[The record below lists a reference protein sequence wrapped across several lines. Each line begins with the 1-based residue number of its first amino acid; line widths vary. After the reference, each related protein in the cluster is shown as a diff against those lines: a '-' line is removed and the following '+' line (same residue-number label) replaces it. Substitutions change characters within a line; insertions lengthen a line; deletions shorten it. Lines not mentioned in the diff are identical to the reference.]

1 MGTCQFH
8 PLSPHCEVFRLLP
21 HPIERYEL
29 FSERGARRGRF
40 RLPPNERGRLLAH
53 FTYDHRADWPLDW
66 PVNAVGEGAALK
78 SPRGVRNELW
88 VPGQAAQGG

>member
-8 PLSPHCEVFRLLP
+8 PLSLHCEVFRLLP

-40 RLPPNERGRLLAH
+40 RLPPNERGRLLA
-53 FTYDHRADWPLDW
+53 L
-66 PVNAVGEGAALK
+66 AVATTGETEVD
-78 SPRGVRNELW
+78 RCVRVGTFVHQQGNEI
-88 VPGQAAQGG
+88 A